1 MKESESMGIILDS
14 IRTIPD
20 FPVKGVMFRDIT
32 TLLKDPI
39 AMMATIDEIS
49 ESLIGI
55 DFDYIVGPESRGFI
69 FGMPIA
75 YNMRK
80 GFVPVRKKGKLP
92 AEVASKEY
100 DLEYG
105 TEIIEIHKDAVK
117 EGSKFVVVDDL
128 LATGGTAKAICDLIS
143 EMGGQVMALRFAIEL
158 PDLGGR
164 KLLEDYDVQSVVAF
178 EGE

>member
-1 MKESESMGIILDS
+1 MGLILDS

-20 FPVKGVMFRDIT
+20 FPVKGVQFRDIT

-39 AMMATIDEIS
+39 AMVATVDEIS
-49 ESLIGI
+49 ESLRGI
-55 DFDYIVGPESRGFI
+55 NFDFVMGPESRGFI

-75 YNMRK
+75 YNMKK
-80 GFVPVRKKGKLP
+80 GFIPVRKKGKLP
-92 AEVASKEY
+92 AEVCSKEY

-105 TEIIEIHKDAVK
+105 TEVIEIHKDAVYPGAK
-117 EGSKFVVVDDL
+117 IAVVDDL
-128 LATGGTAKAICDLIS
+128 LATGGTAKAICELVN
-143 EMGGQVMALRFAIEL
+143 EMGGEVVALRFAIEL

-164 KLLEDYDVQSVVAF
+164 KLLEGYDVQSVVAF